1 MKYLKYIVW
10 VFFLGISSLSVFGVE
25 DWFSQ
30 KRAMPSIDQ
39 EEGRT
44 RIEAFRNFRYE
55 GDICLNFSLINMPYG
70 REKQVY
76 KGTLWSSRNDQGP
89 ITRIELMPSSGY
101 NQQPIRLLIQ
111 NGFKRNRFGEDT
123 NPKIW
128 YLGNGSQVYPLPEQD
143 WMKPLLN
150 TLYTPFEL
158 SLGFLFWPQFTYE
171 GPKRVKGRVAQLF
184 VMLPPV
190 DFAKAN
196 PNVGGVHIAMDMEYN
211 FLLQADILNRVGA
224 PMKSIKLNS
233 FKKVQEEYI
242 IKELDI
248 VDNVTK
254 DKTRF
259 VVDSAALCL
268 AIDRKSI
275 EPSDNYS
282 YFTPENLARDNPR
295 IDSKYFSFLH

>member
-1 MKYLKYIVW
+1 MKYLKCIFW
-10 VFFLGISSLSVFGVE
+10 AFLIGVNSSSLLAVE
-25 DWFSQ
+25 DWFAQ

-39 EEGRT
+39 EEGRR

-55 GDICLNFSLINMPYG
+55 GDICLNFSLINRPRG
-70 REKQVY
+70 SGQQVY
-76 KGTLWSSRNDQGP
+76 KGTLWTSWNEQGP
-89 ITRIELMPSSGY
+89 VTRIEMMPCHGL

-111 NGFKRNRFGEDT
+111 NGP

-128 YLGNGSQVYPLPEQD
+128 YLGDGNQVYPLPEQD

-150 TLYTPFEL
+150 DTLYTPFEL
-158 SLGFLFWPQFTYE
+158 SLSFLFWPQFTYE

-184 VMLPPV
+184 VMLPPI

-196 PNVGGVHIAMDMEYN
+196 PNLGGVHIAMDMEYN
-211 FLLQADILNRVGA
+211 VLLQADILNRVGA
-224 PMKSIKLNS
+224 PVKSIKLNS
-233 FKKVQEEYI
+233 FKKVGGEYI

-248 VDNVTK
+248 IDNVTK

-268 AIDRKSI
+268 AIDR
-275 EPSDNYS
+275 S
-282 YFTPENLARDNPR
+282 YFYPENLAKDYPR
-295 IDSKYFSFLH
+295 IDNQYFSFLH